1 MHPTL
6 EALHFGDQ
14 GLSNINCQSNA
25 DLLKHYYY
33 IKIGWGGGM
42 GWQGVR
48 YFAMCTRVL
57 TKYLPFVP
65 KDRGAGLM
73 SEKERENERGGGWS

>member
-1 MHPTL
+1 
-6 EALHFGDQ
+6 
-14 GLSNINCQSNA
+14 
-25 DLLKHYYY
+25 
-33 IKIGWGGGM
+33 M
-42 GWQGVR
+42 GWQEVR